1 MSLMKIALVGG
12 TGDIGTGFAL
22 RLMCSHEII
31 IGSRKEDKARESA
44 SAIMQLE
51 GANGN
56 IWGTDNASAVAVA
69 DAVILCV
76 PPEHLK
82 SVTYDNND
90 HMCGAPPYYGWHPDW
105 FYIDSMYGYDGLL
118 KKNHVVA
125 DIHTT
130 PSDCFGNVTGWV
142 MHTGTGDIN
151 LGIYVASL
159 PSGERVA
166 FAGPA

>member
-1 MSLMKIALVGG
+1 MKIALVGG

-82 SVTYDNND
+82 SVTYDLSTSFN
-90 HMCGAPPYYGWHPDW
+90 HQLVISPVVPM
-105 FYIDSMYGYDGLL
+105 SYDG
-118 KKNHVVA
+118 KFFRFN
-125 DIHTT
+125 
-130 PSDCFGNVTGWV
+130 
-142 MHTGTGDIN
+142 
-151 LGIYVASL
+151 
-159 PSGERVA
+159 
-166 FAGPA
+166 